1 MIQLHISHFPIVPK
15 TCLLRN
21 RRECLVRLA
30 AQQSMAKVTVEILRD
45 CLHNSVYMIPA
56 QSELG
61 WSRAHISN
69 ILLDICVNV
78 EVLNQLPAPPAE
90 CELIISVVS
99 DCDEQCS
106 VAMT

>member
-1 MIQLHISHFPIVPK
+1 MMS
-15 TCLLRN
+15 
-21 RRECLVRLA
+21 
-30 AQQSMAKVTVEILRD
+30 
-45 CLHNSVYMIPA
+45 A

-69 ILLDICVNV
+69 IPLDICVNV

-90 CELIISVVS
+90 CEYIYVVS
-99 DCDEQCS
+99 DCDEQFS